1 MEAYQRGADVQR
13 GDIQAAGLSGRE
25 QIQRQVGDVGI
36 QANRAA
42 EQMAAARQQMLA
54 TPQGAALLGAGAV
67 PGGMPQQAAQFA
79 QTAQNFQQQP
89 VPVQQQPLSPLG
101 PVSVDPRLLPQA
113 GLMRQ

>member
-1 MEAYQRGADVQR
+1 MEAYQRGADAQR
-13 GDIQAAGLSGRE
+13 GDIQAAGLAGRE

-36 QANRAA
+36 QSNRAA

-67 PGGMPQQAAQFA
+67 PGGMQQQAAQFA

-89 VPVQQQPLSPLG
+89 SLPVQQQQPLSPMG
-101 PVSVDPRLLPQA
+101 PVAVDPRLQA
-113 GLMRQ
+113 GLMR